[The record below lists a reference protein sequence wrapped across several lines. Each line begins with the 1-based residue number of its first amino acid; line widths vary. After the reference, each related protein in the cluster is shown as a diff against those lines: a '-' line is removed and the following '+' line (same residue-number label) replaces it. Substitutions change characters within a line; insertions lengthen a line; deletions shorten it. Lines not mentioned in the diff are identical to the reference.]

1 MTSCVESNWVTEL
14 GTLQC
19 LGEEITL
26 LHMIYYV
33 EEMLT
38 LMINWLDCI
47 DQESD

>member
-1 MTSCVESNWVTEL
+1 MESNWVTEL

-26 LHMIYYV
+26 LNMIYYV

-38 LMINWLDCI
+38 LMNN
-47 DQESD
+47 